1 MKTRY
6 ILGVAFLAIQ
16 VCSIIYA
23 RFIPERF
30 FCWAPY
36 DIHAKYEISVS
47 IDNKTLTEQEVKE
60 RYHYNAVGWEQ
71 RAIENIFSYIEGYE
85 TSYGKDDNA
94 KVTIKYAK
102 NGKPQQT
109 WTHP

>member
-1 MKTRY
+1 MKLRHVFG
-6 ILGVAFLAIQ
+6 ILFLAIQ
-16 VCSIIYA
+16 VGSIIYA

-36 DIHAKYEISVS
+36 DIHAKYNIAVEIDGKSLS
-47 IDNKTLTEQEVKE
+47 DAEVKA
-60 RYHYNAVGWEQ
+60 RYHYNTTGWEQ
-71 RAIENIFSYIEGYE
+71 RAMENIFSYIEGYE
-85 TSYGKDDNA
+85 TTYGKNDHA
-94 KVTIKYAK
+94 KVTVTYEH